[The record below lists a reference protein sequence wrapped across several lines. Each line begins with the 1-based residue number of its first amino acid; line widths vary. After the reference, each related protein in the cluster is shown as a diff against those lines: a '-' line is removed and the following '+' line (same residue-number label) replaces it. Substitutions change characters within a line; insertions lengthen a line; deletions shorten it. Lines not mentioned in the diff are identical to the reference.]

1 MRIVNRDSSDQGADY
16 RCEGSTNATS
26 RFSQSAFVLCMV
38 GAFAAGSP
46 ALAALYDLY
55 DDFDTSGSTSTN
67 LGPDG
72 VWSFQ
77 ATAGTGTPV
86 ALFDGVDPDY
96 WMDDTSPAW
105 YFPALGPNST
115 PAISAITNPNGAAN
129 ANWDL
134 DQGDVGFH
142 QLDNTGLVD
151 IDWTA
156 PQATTIDL
164 TGLIWG
170 ADLSGLADDR
180 PQQVTLSHL
189 DSSETPISTLI
200 GPTGFETNG
209 GRGNAVS
216 LDYTGLAV
224 SSGDII
230 RMRVERTGAGDAFG
244 GLVGVQFAVVPEP
257 GSLVLLASAVA
268 ALCYRR
274 RRCRRRAR

>member
-1 MRIVNRDSSDQGADY
+1 M
-16 RCEGSTNATS
+16 TS
-26 RFSQSAFVLCMV
+26 RFTRSAFALCMV
-38 GAFAAGSP
+38 GAFAVGSP
-46 ALAALYDLY
+46 ATAAVYDLY
-55 DDFDTSGSTSTN
+55 DDFSTSGSTATN

-72 VWSFQ
+72 VWSFL
-77 ATAGTGTPV
+77 AMPGTPS
-86 ALFDGVDPDY
+86 ATPFNGVQDPY

-105 YFPALGPNST
+105 YFPARGSDSV

-156 PQATTIDL
+156 PLATTIDL

-216 LDYTGLAV
+216 LDYTGLVV

-244 GLVGVQFAVVPEP
+244 GLVGVQLAVVPEP